1 MTETDFT
8 FKASIGSI
16 SIEAHGPKEFVQP
29 IYESFKPL
37 LDKEIKTLLKPS
49 KHPDEQ
55 EEKGKVEGGGFPKKA
70 SIKDFYQQKHPS
82 SDIQAATLVAFF
94 YSEMAEQQE
103 RSAFIDA
110 DLLEKGFKACGHTI
124 PENPSQTLRNA
135 KNYGYLDS
143 AGEAGKFKLTP
154 TGYNLVAH
162 SLPTSE
168 TVTTPK
174 KKRHANKAH
183 SPKQGK

>member
-1 MTETDFT
+1 MNENDYT

-16 SIEAHGPKEFVQP
+16 SIEAHGPREFVQP
-29 IYESFKPL
+29 IYESFKPI
-37 LDKEIKTLLKPS
+37 LDKEIKILLRSP
-49 KHPDEQ
+49 KHPEEQ
-55 EEKGKVEGGGFPKKA
+55 EEKGKLDGGGFPKKA
-70 SIKDFYQQKHPS
+70 SIKDFYIQKQPS

-94 YSEMAEQQE
+94 YSEMAEQQD
-103 RSAFIDA
+103 RSASIDA

-162 SLPTSE
+162 SLPTGE
-168 TVTTPK
+168 TVTIPK
-174 KKRHANKAH
+174 KRRRANKVRP
-183 SPKQGK
+183 PKQGR